1 MLQGCFGA
9 AVAPSQLLGVNI
21 FGQQYFWTT
30 KNIDIQKYCRDL
42 ADPEDYTIVT
52 KLHSLTDEEKKK
64 IKESTAKFVN
74 GCKFYASEEG
84 LAEIVEKSTP
94 WYFAWE
100 DTFEARA
107 RKKGNFENILTLLC
121 GT

>member
-1 MLQGCFGA
+1 MSASWSPTQTMI
-9 AVAPSQLLGVNI
+9 AVGSPESWGIVASVTAPPGWALLG
-21 FGQQYFWTT
+21 
-30 KNIDIQKYCRDL
+30 RDL

>member
-1 MLQGCFGA
+1 VSASWSPTQTMI
-9 AVAPSQLLGVNI
+9 AVGRPESWGIVASVTAPPGWALLG
-21 FGQQYFWTT
+21 
-30 KNIDIQKYCRDL
+30 RDL

-94 WYFAWE
+94 WYF
-100 DTFEARA
+100 TCGRIHFEART
-107 RKKGNFENILTLLC
+107 RKKRNFENILTLLC